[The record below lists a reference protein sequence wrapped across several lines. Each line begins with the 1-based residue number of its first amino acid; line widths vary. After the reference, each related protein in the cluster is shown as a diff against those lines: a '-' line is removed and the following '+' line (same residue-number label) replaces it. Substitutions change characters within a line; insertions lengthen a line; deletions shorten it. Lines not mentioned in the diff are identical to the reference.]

1 MTRDD
6 ALAIRAYLNTV
17 PAVQNA
23 VDANQLPFPLDIRA
37 AMMVWNQLYFTPGTF
52 TPNPNKSAEWNRGA
66 YLAEGLGHCG
76 LCHTPK
82 TILGGD
88 KTSERLQGY
97 ALQGWFAADITN
109 DPRRGLGSWSV
120 DDVANYLKIG
130 HSSSSMGTGL
140 MGETI
145 GQSTSHM
152 NDADLKAIAT
162 YLKDQSGP
170 GDSQADPP
178 APDQSTMTVGAK
190 IYADECSGCHV
201 ANGKGSAGLFP
212 PLAGSAL
219 VQQTDPTSLMHVV
232 LRGARSVATD
242 GAPTAPAMPQF
253 AWLLKDDEVAAVLT
267 YIRNSWGNAAPAVSA
282 GEVGNARRA
291 FVERTD

>member
-1 MTRDD
+1 M
-6 ALAIRAYLNTV
+6 
-17 PAVQNA
+17 
-23 VDANQLPFPLDIRA
+23 
-37 AMMVWNQLYFTPGTF
+37 
-52 TPNPNKSAEWNRGA
+52 
-66 YLAEGLGHCG
+66 
-76 LCHTPK
+76 
-82 TILGGD
+82 
-88 KTSERLQGY
+88 
-97 ALQGWFAADITN
+97 QGWFAADITN
-109 DPRRGLGSWSV
+109 DPRRGVGSWSV
-120 DDVANYLKIG
+120 DDIANYLKIG
-130 HSSSSMGTGL
+130 HSSTSMGAGL
-140 MGETI
+140 MAETI

-170 GDSQADPP
+170 GDSQVDPP
-178 APDQSTMTVGAK
+178 APGQSTMTVGAK

-242 GAPTAPAMPQF
+242 GAPTASAMPQF

-267 YIRNSWGNAAPAVSA
+267 YIRNSWGNAAPAVGA
-282 GEVGNARRA
+282 GEVGKARRA